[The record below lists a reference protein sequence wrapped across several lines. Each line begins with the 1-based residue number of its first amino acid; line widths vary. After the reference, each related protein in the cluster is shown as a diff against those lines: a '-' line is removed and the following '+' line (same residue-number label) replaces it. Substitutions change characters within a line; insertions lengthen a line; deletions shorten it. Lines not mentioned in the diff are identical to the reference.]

1 MVARPGVGNLAGR
14 REIDSGVCS
23 LPAAEFII
31 LLGTLRNE
39 PRAAHPLRFPIAQG
53 KMLENVSRWIESGVP
68 RRFYRINSIEGGS
81 MPHDGSNFHVEN
93 EYTERVEDDF
103 WLWTIE
109 ILLILITRR
118 GV

>member
-81 MPHDGSNFHVEN
+81 MPHDDSNFHI

-109 ILLILITRR
+109 ILLT
-118 GV
+118 